1 MKKLL
6 ATFVLASLLLTGCK
20 DDPEPGSMTLKFEM
34 TQNGAVVNLN
44 ETFQADSV
52 EALRMEALKFY
63 ISSLKL
69 NGHGELRSVEV
80 IDFAE
85 DRTSFTFNNIEAGS
99 YSGINYTLGLSEDQN
114 ASNPIDY
121 ATGHPLSASWGLYWS
136 WAMKYRFVLLEGRG
150 ATDGN
155 IDASA
160 SDFFIAL
167 HPGADGLSQYVD
179 LDNSISISE
188 GSNTTVVVQIELEEL
203 WDGPGGY
210 IDLPNENQS
219 HTTSS
224 DYYLAEKFIEN
235 FAAAMHKK

>member
-1 MKKLL
+1 MKKIL
-6 ATFVLASLLLTGCK
+6 ATLVLASLLLTGCK
-20 DDPEPGSMTLKFEM
+20 DDPEPGSMMVRFSM
-34 TQNGAVVNLN
+34 NQNGEAVNLN
-44 ETFQADSV
+44 ETFGTDSV
-52 EALRMEALKFY
+52 AALRIEALKFY

-69 NGHGELRSVEV
+69 NGHGQLAAVEV
-80 IDFAE
+80 VDFSE
-85 DRTSFTFNNIEAGS
+85 GRVDFTFNNIEAGS
-99 YSGINYTLGLSEDQN
+99 YSGLNFTLGLSEDQN

-150 ATDGN
+150 ATDGT
-155 IDASA
+155 IDGSS

-167 HPGADGLSQYVD
+167 HPGADGLSQYVN
-179 LDNSISISE
+179 LDQGITVSE
-188 GSNTTVVVQIELEEL
+188 GTTVIYDVAIDVDEL

-219 HTTSS
+219 HTTPS

-235 FAAAMHKK
+235 FAAAMHKR